1 MSEIKCSTVKITQK
15 GISELDGNKEFI
27 FIPRIKINSI
37 SLLYGCGVKRPLVQI
52 ILSLIF
58 ILVPVYF
65 FIPTILEVLAS
76 MVADPIEPDLI
87 EIDNRRSIKQFSA
100 LLLAFIPIGIWELYD
115 VIKKKYYLLIT
126 TDKREK
132 ITFREKTTKAELKN
146 FLEQA
151 KENFGYEIEYSNL
164 KPNKD

>member
-1 MSEIKCSTVKITQK
+1 MV
-15 GISELDGNKEFI
+15 
-27 FIPRIKINSI
+27 
-37 SLLYGCGVKRPLVQI
+37 CGVKRPLVQI

-132 ITFREKTTKAELKN
+132 ITFREKTIKAELKN